1 MNWLKKAW
9 QKLITTSTTPTEPA
23 PSMFSADA
31 HRAAGDRER
40 DYEMAMAKAK
50 EQARRSAM

>member
-9 QKLITTSTTPTEPA
+9 QRLISTSTTPTEPA